1 VATEWLLIDGSS
13 LIFRAF
19 YGVPRT
25 IRSPAGM
32 QTNAIRGF
40 LDYLVWMLPERGPR
54 KLVVATD
61 EDWRP
66 QWRVDLIHSY
76 KSHRTAEPVPPELI
90 PQMTV
95 INEVMAAIGIAV
107 VGKPDYEAED
117 IIATV
122 AAQAEGRVEIISG
135 DRDLFALVRDPD
147 VVVLYP
153 EGPGRL
159 TTVDESYIAAKYGIP
174 GRNYADFAILRGDPS
189 DGLPGLSGVGQKKA
203 AGLVQRYGSVEEIAE
218 KVGLS
223 ETDAEY
229 LRRARRVVTPVPDIP
244 LEVPDSRLPVTPKN
258 PSRLA
263 ELGAEHGIKSPVDRL
278 VSTLA
283 RMSER
288 RDAPKL

>member
-1 VATEWLLIDGSS
+1 VTTDWLLIDGSS

-19 YGVPRT
+19 YGVPKM

-66 QWRVDLIHSY
+66 QWRVDLIPSY

-90 PQMTV
+90 PQMPV

-122 AAQAEGRVEIISG
+122 AAMADGRVEIVSG

-147 VVVLYP
+147 VAVLYP

-159 TTVDESYIAAKYGIP
+159 ALIDEAAIAQKYGIP
-174 GRNYADFAILRGDPS
+174 GRAYADFAILRGDPS

-203 AGLVQRYGSVEEIAE
+203 AALVQRFGGVEAIVEGAR
-218 KVGLS
+218 LS
-223 ETDAEY
+223 EADADY
-229 LRRARRVVTPVPDIP
+229 LRRARRVVTPVADIP
-244 LEVPDSRLPVTPKN
+244 LDLPDCTLPSVPRDPELLHQLAVT
-258 PSRLA
+258 
-263 ELGAEHGIKSPVDRL
+263 HGIKSPVERL
-278 VSTLA
+278 TATLG
-283 RMSER
+283 RMGG
-288 RDAPKL
+288 A